1 MRPEARIKKLWR
13 KIGAGASDSDP
24 EGLDR
29 ADSNA
34 LGWTAKRLPLVVGAV
49 VITGIGLALFWLSW
63 VNDSLLRQVAHHA
76 AVRWATKIEQSIDL
90 ENLASGGDLSHESEH
105 VLRLATELG
114 DVFRYKIYAADGTV
128 ILASMADDL
137 GTSYAN
143 SYEWRRIARGGTN
156 VEIHLDQ
163 SGGPVAHFAE
173 AYLPLIEGADFRG
186 AVELHVNIGPHV
198 GMHRRGFAAA
208 AGGLLGLLLVSAAIA
223 GSMIFKSIVERDRT
237 ERRLRAAKEQAEL
250 ANRAKTEFLANMSH
264 ELRTPLNAINGFSEV
279 IQNEIHGPL
288 GDARYKE
295 YVQQINESGEH
306 LLALINDILDVSKI
320 EGGTTDLEAEEFDL
334 GETVNGALKLLWDP
348 VRFAQVEVVAEIEPA
363 LPQIRADRRKLR
375 QVLLNL
381 ISNALK
387 FTPDGGRVVI
397 SAGLNAQGGVVV
409 EIADNGIGIA
419 EENLDLVLQP
429 FGQVENAFSRTHDGT
444 GLGLTLAKSLI
455 ELHGGEFALASELG
469 VGTTV
474 TFSLPAH
481 RTAKRPTAAAL
492 PDDAV
497 ARQVG

>member
-264 ELRTPLNAINGFSEV
+264 ELRTPLNSILGFASILRSESAAALDETV
-279 IQNEIHGPL
+279 SREYADDIH
-288 GDARYKE
+288 
-295 YVQQINESGEH
+295 NSGQH
-306 LLALINDILDVSKI
+306 LLEIINDVLDVSKI
-320 EGGTTDLEAEEFDL
+320 ETGKLTLQEQSVRIDQLIETCLRLTGQRAQTGVITITTEVAPDLPDVW
-334 GETVNGALKLLWDP
+334 GDETLLKQMVVNLL
-348 VRFAQVEVVAEIEPA
+348 
-363 LPQIRADRRKLR
+363 
-375 QVLLNL
+375 
-381 ISNALK
+381 SNALK
-387 FTPDGGRVVI
+387 FTPENGRVSVRA
-397 SAGLNAQGGVVV
+397 SYGG
-409 EIADNGIGIA
+409 EGPLRITIADTGIGIA
-419 EENLDLVLQP
+419 EAEIPRVAERFYQTETP
-429 FGQVENAFSRTHDGT
+429 YRKSYRGT
-444 GLGLTLAKSLI
+444 GLGLSLVKSFI
-455 ELHGGEFALASELG
+455 ELHGGFLEIQSKLG
-469 VGTTV
+469 EGTTV
-474 TFSLPAH
+474 SLVLPRERLLFQEVPAE
-481 RTAKRPTAAAL
+481 RVPA
-492 PDDAV
+492 
-497 ARQVG
+497 